1 VIDLL
6 RRGTLAFLK
15 VPAQPHPP
23 AGDPASLRVFHA
35 GRNHLRLQLAGWAL
49 TQLLA
54 LAGIVF
60 WATLLLGV
68 EQAAHGR
75 RASGAAPIAAGPTA
89 APAERAAAP
98 AREERRIEKWP
109 DRLAERIKGAS
120 QRAVNRHRGQRFASW
135 AEFKEVAIELGMM
148 LPDWAFPLVWAVKI
162 VTFILYLAQIPI
174 TYAVRRL
181 DYEMRW
187 YMVTDRSLRL
197 RHGIWKVTESTM
209 SFANIQQVE
218 MSQGPVQRLLGLGDV
233 RVQSAGG
240 GSPDPKHEHGED
252 MHLGLFHNV
261 SNAEE
266 IRELVLARLRRFRES
281 GLGDPEE
288 TPAGRH
294 DRGEPAADALSAA
307 REVLRECRALRTALS

>member
-1 VIDLL
+1 VTDLL
-6 RRGTLAFLK
+6 RRGTVAFLK
-15 VPAQPHPP
+15 VPAEPHPP

-49 TQLLA
+49 AQLLA

-60 WATLLLGV
+60 WATLLIGV
-68 EQAAHGR
+68 EQAAHAR
-75 RASGAAPIAAGPTA
+75 RATER
-89 APAERAAAP
+89 APAVVVAPSAAAVAP
-98 AREERRIEKWP
+98 AREAPRTEKWP
-109 DRLAERIKGAS
+109 DRFAERIKGAS

-135 AEFKEVAIELGMM
+135 SEFKEVAIEIGMM

-162 VTFILYLAQIPI
+162 ATFVLYLAQIPL

-218 MSQGPVQRLLGLGDV
+218 VSQGPVQRLLGLADV

-240 GSPDPKHEHGED
+240 GSPDPKHQQGED
-252 MHLGLFHNV
+252 MHLGLFHDV
-261 SNAEE
+261 ANAEE
-266 IRELVLARLRRFRES
+266 IRELVLARLRHFRES

-288 TPAGRH
+288 APAVAHDVAATPAS
-294 DRGEPAADALSAA
+294 ALAAA
-307 REVLRECRALRTALS
+307 RDVLDECRALRATLS